1 MCLALGAILEMMSL
15 QKLEDEFK
23 ISPVK
28 VVLEDAADVR
38 FALDQAMLKV
48 KVLSHSLMVLLV

>member
-1 MCLALGAILEMMSL
+1 MMSME
-15 QKLEDEFK
+15 KLEEEFK

-48 KVLSHSLMVLLV
+48 RFSH